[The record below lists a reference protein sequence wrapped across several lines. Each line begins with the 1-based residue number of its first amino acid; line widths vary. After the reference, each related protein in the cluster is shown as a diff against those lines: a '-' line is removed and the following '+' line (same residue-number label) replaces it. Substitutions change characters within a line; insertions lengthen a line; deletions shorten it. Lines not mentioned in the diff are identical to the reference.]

1 MAQPTGRFTWGL
13 SPCPIE
19 GVRAEDRKYQKTL
32 KERES
37 ESAFVRA
44 ARIRKY
50 ENDREF
56 VGDIPEAFT
65 SSCWVKDRGGTSRL
79 GCPDDIAA
87 GVRSVCPS
95 RLHAGTYRGQAPD

>member
-13 SPCPIE
+13 FPCPIE

-50 ENDREF
+50 ENDRAF
-56 VGDIPEAFT
+56 VGDIPEAYHFKLLGERP
-65 SSCWVKDRGGTSRL
+65 WRDVPLGLSR
-79 GCPDDIAA
+79 
-87 GVRSVCPS
+87 
-95 RLHAGTYRGQAPD
+95 